1 MRARPI
7 APFFVLLSLVA
18 CSEAK
23 VDGTGGATT
32 SSMSSTSSS
41 TGAMTTGTMSST
53 TGMSASSGSTSSG
66 GPGGVVINEMSGA
79 GDDYIELF
87 NAGDDTA
94 DLSDLRIADQESPG
108 VPKLSDAVVL
118 PKGTTLPKGAYL
130 FILGGV
136 NNPADGPVTDCAPG
150 PAPCFQAGFKL
161 SNADGDAVFLVGE
174 GDAILEQDAYPG
186 GLDDGSTWSR
196 LPNGTG
202 AFAEGDA
209 TPGAANVAP

>member
-1 MRARPI
+1 MRARSFLPL
-7 APFFVLLSLVA
+7 FVLAPLVA

-23 VDGTGGATT
+23 TDGTGGATT
-32 SSMSSTSSS
+32 SSTSSTPS
-41 TGAMTTGTMSST
+41 TATGSTAATMSSS

-87 NAGDDTA
+87 NAGDATA

-136 NNPADGPVTDCAPG
+136 NNPVEGPVTDCAPG

-161 SNADGDAVFLVGE
+161 SNAEGDAVFLI
-174 GDAILEQDAYPG
+174 DADDEILEQDAYPG
-186 GLDDGSTWSR
+186 GLDDGTTWSR

-209 TPGAANVAP
+209 TPGAANAAP